1 VPDKDDL
8 CPDLVG
14 TVANNGC
21 PEVTEAVRKTLLDYA
36 KTILFDTGKSTI
48 KPQSA
53 DVLNNIADILDDYPN
68 VNFRVEGHTDSTGSD
83 ALNKRLS
90 GERAQAVVNY
100 LIEKGIPSERMT
112 SVGYGEERPIADNN
126 TREGRRT
133 NRRVEIHGETPNN

>member
-1 VPDKDDL
+1 
-8 CPDLVG
+8 
-14 TVANNGC
+14 
-21 PEVTEAVRKTLLDYA
+21 
-36 KTILFDTGKSTI
+36 LFDTGKSTI

-112 SVGYGEERPIADNN
+112 SIGYGEERPIADNN